1 MERML
6 LFHRHLLSNILQ
18 DILLPVHYQTNILT
32 SITPQQRKKFKE
44 LLVVDDIY
52 DKGKTA
58 TTVENLM
65 RPAECEFVF
74 LVIRNG
80 SQKANYHVTAG
91 RDLRNDKRWVRFPW
105 ETGTEKRRKD
115 IASAITI

>member
-1 MERML
+1 M
-6 LFHRHLLSNILQ
+6 
-18 DILLPVHYQTNILT
+18 
-32 SITPQQRKKFKE
+32 
-44 LLVVDDIY
+44 VVDDIY

-91 RDLRNDKRWVRFPW
+91 RDLKNDKRWVRFPW
-105 ETGTEKRRKD
+105 ENGTEKRRKD

>member
-1 MERML
+1 ML
-6 LFHRHLLSNILQ
+6 LFHRHLLFNILQ

-91 RDLRNDKRWVRFPW
+91 RDLKNDKRWVRFPW